1 MVDVETDVVETQEIT
16 NQDND
21 QDDQDKAVASLLAS
35 VGFVQDEAPVIEEKE
50 AAAAV
55 ETEDKTEAIEKEAP
69 EDKHERRSWQKLARR
84 LKKEQAELAE
94 RQKKFEDQLI
104 KSKEDPVAYLQEMGI
119 TVSEWADRQLSKLDT
134 KENKALI
141 TRIAKLEEKE
151 LESQKKLQEQQE
163 QQEQQYKEQLTN
175 VVKQEFNNVKEKYTH
190 VNVLITEGI
199 LNNTFFESLAD
210 SIQTEYE
217 DTGIKPDLH
226 AAFEVQEA
234 ELRKLYKALSKAYN
248 QTGDRPGTE
257 KTISQ
262 APLTLSKATNQVS
275 TANNAAKNPEEI
287 KAEIM
292 SKYGIGKSYGMV

>member
-21 QDDQDKAVASLLAS
+21 QYDQDKAVASLLAS
-35 VGFVQDEAPVIEEKE
+35 VGFVQGEEPVIEEKE
-50 AAAAV
+50 DK
-55 ETEDKTEAIEKEAP
+55 TEDKTEAIEKEAP
-69 EDKHERRSWQKLARR
+69 EDKHERRSWQKLAKR
-84 LKKEQAELAE
+84 LKKEQAELSD
-94 RQKKFEDQLI
+94 RQKKFEDQLL

-119 TVSEWADRQLSKLDT
+119 TVSEWAERQLDT
-134 KENKALI
+134 KENKALKEVEKL
-141 TRIAKLEEKE
+141 RKSLEEKE
-151 LESQKKLQEQQE
+151 LEGQKKLQEQQDL
-163 QQEQQYKEQLTN
+163 QYKEQLTN

-217 DTGIKPDLH
+217 DTGVKPDLH

>member
-1 MVDVETDVVETQEIT
+1 MVDVETDVVETQEAT

-21 QDDQDKAVASLLAS
+21 QYDQDKAVASLLAS
-35 VGFVQDEAPVIEEKE
+35 VGFVQGEEPVIEEKE
-50 AAAAV
+50 V
-55 ETEDKTEAIEKEAP
+55 KTEDKTEAIEKEAP
-69 EDKHERRSWQKLARR
+69 EDKHERRSWQKLAKR
-84 LKKEQAELAE
+84 LKKEQAELAD
-94 RQKKFEDQLI
+94 RQKKFEDQLL
-104 KSKEDPVAYLQEMGI
+104 KSKEDPVAFLQEMGI
-119 TVSEWADRQLSKLDT
+119 TVSEWAERQLDT
-134 KENKALI
+134 KENKALKEVEKL
-141 TRIAKLEEKE
+141 RKSLEEKE
-151 LESQKKLQEQQE
+151 LEGQKKLQEQQDL
-163 QQEQQYKEQLTN
+163 QYKEQLTN

-275 TANNAAKNPEEI
+275 TANNAAKTPEEI

>member
-21 QDDQDKAVASLLAS
+21 QYDQDKAVASLLAS

-69 EDKHERRSWQKLARR
+69 EDKHERRSWQKLAKR
-84 LKKEQAELAE
+84 LKKEQAELSD
-94 RQKKFEDQLI
+94 RQKKFEDQLL
-104 KSKEDPVAYLQEMGI
+104 KSKEDPVAFLQEMGI
-119 TVSEWADRQLSKLDT
+119 TVSEWAERQLDT
-134 KENKALI
+134 KENKALKEVEKL
-141 TRIAKLEEKE
+141 RKSLEEKE
-151 LESQKKLQEQQE
+151 LEGQKKLQEQQDL
-163 QQEQQYKEQLTN
+163 QYKEQLTN

>member
-1 MVDVETDVVETQEIT
+1 MLETDVTETQTET
-16 NQDND
+16 TQEN
-21 QDDQDKAVASLLAS
+21 DQDKAVASLLAS
-35 VGFVQDEAPVIEEKE
+35 VGFKQDEDPGNESTDTA
-50 AAAAV
+50 
-55 ETEDKTEAIEKEAP
+55 ETETKEAP
-69 EDKHERRSWQKLARR
+69 EVPEKETQEDKHERRSWQKLAKR
-84 LKKEQAELAE
+84 LKKEQAELAD
-94 RQKKFEDQLI
+94 RQKKFEEQLL
-104 KSKEDPVAYLQEMGI
+104 KSKEDPVAFLQEMGI
-119 TVSEWADRQLSKLDT
+119 TVSEWAERQLDT
-134 KENKALI
+134 KENKALKEVEKL
-141 TRIAKLEEKE
+141 RKSLEEKE
-151 LESQKKLQEQQE
+151 IETQKKLQEQQDL
-163 QQEQQYKEQLTN
+163 QYKEQLTN

-199 LNNTFFESLAD
+199 LNNTFFESLAEQ
-210 SIQTEYE
+210 IQTEYE

-226 AAFEVQEA
+226 AAFEVQEV